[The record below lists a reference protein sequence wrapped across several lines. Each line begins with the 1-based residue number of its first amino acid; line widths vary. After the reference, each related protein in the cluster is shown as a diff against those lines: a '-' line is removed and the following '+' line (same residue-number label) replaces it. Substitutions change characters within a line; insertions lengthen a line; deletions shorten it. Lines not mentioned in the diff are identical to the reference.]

1 MKQRRH
7 QQGFTLIELMIVV
20 AIIGILAS
28 IAIPAYQDYTNRAKV
43 TEAINLMSAA
53 KTGVAEYYDATNSL
67 ASNNSEAGVATAA
80 SITGEYV
87 SAVNVATGV
96 VTATMIAGAVPG
108 DGTVTLSPNTQAGS
122 IEWVCRGT
130 VRTRYLPANCR

>member
-53 KTGVAEYYDATNSL
+53 KTGVAEYYDATNRL
-67 ASNNSEAGVATAA
+67 ASTNASAGVASAP
-80 SITGEYV
+80 SIVGEYV
-87 SAVNVATGV
+87 LNVSVADGI
-96 VTATMIAGAVPG
+96 VTARMRDGAVPG
-108 DGTVTLSPNTQAGS
+108 NGSVTLSPTTRAGS
-122 IEWVCRGT
+122 VEWVCYGD